1 MTKEYIDHEFRLKE
15 TDEKINYFI
24 DQIMQNELISKK
36 HKTVYKALNYTEHY
50 TYFSIYSY

>member
-36 HKTVYKALNYTEHY
+36 HKNVYKALNYIEHY